1 VKKRKPA
8 AAGAEKAPRA
18 AAAGGELDMAAH
30 VRANT
35 LEKLTVDV
43 LKGWLK
49 ERGIP
54 VSNKKKAQLVQDVLG
69 QF

>member
-1 VKKRKPA
+1 MKKIKA
-8 AAGAEKAPRA
+8 AAAEKVPRA

-35 LEKLTVDV
+35 VEKLTVDA

-54 VSNKKKAQLVQDVLG
+54 VSNKKKAQLIQDVLG

>member
-1 VKKRKPA
+1 MKKKKPA
-8 AAGAEKAPRA
+8 AAEKAERA
-18 AAAGGELDMAAH
+18 AAAGGELDMVAH

-35 LEKLTVDV
+35 VEKLTVDV

-54 VSNKKKAQLVQDVLG
+54 VSTKKKAQLVQDVLS

>member
-1 VKKRKPA
+1 MKKKKPA
-8 AAGAEKAPRA
+8 AAEKAERA
-18 AAAGGELDMAAH
+18 AAAGGELDMASH

-35 LEKLTVDV
+35 VEKLTVDV